1 MHDEGLR
8 EIESEIA
15 RLKAAV
21 AALEARVH
29 DGTEPVAAVDLGSPV
44 DPVDPPPQVDDG
56 RTDRRGLLRKAA
68 GGAAAAVVGGA
79 ALAIGQA
86 SPAAAA
92 SGSFDGNPAVSAT
105 STGAASTAVRAVG
118 GNSEGGFGVNAD
130 GRIGVQGTGH
140 GSWGVYGQ
148 GQSGVAG
155 VANGGAGT
163 WGVSGTSQQGFGVGA
178 FTDTGVALQAATLAE
193 GMHLRLGGGTNP
205 PLTSTKPWLL
215 GDMARDTNG
224 DLWLCVQ
231 GGTPGQWRRVAGPT
245 TAGSLVSLPA
255 PARVYDSRPGF
266 PPATTPK
273 NPLQAGTARTIDLKA
288 NGSGV
293 PAGAQAVLVSLVAT
307 GTTTG
312 AGGFM
317 AIFRNGVPWPG
328 TSNLNWSAAGATVA
342 VTTLTSV
349 DNQARANLYAGSVT
363 DVVVD
368 VLGYY
373 M

>member
-1 MHDEGLR
+1 M
-8 EIESEIA
+8 
-15 RLKAAV
+15 
-21 AALEARVH
+21 
-29 DGTEPVAAVDLGSPV
+29 
-44 DPVDPPPQVDDG
+44 
-56 RTDRRGLLRKAA
+56 
-68 GGAAAAVVGGA
+68 
-79 ALAIGQA
+79 
-86 SPAAAA
+86 
-92 SGSFDGNPAVSAT
+92 
-105 STGAASTAVRAVG
+105 
-118 GNSEGGFGVNAD
+118 
-130 GRIGVQGTGH
+130 QGTGI

-163 WGVSGTSQQGFGVGA
+163 WGVSGTSQQGFGIGA
-178 FTDTGVALQAATLAE
+178 FTDTGIAVQSAAAVE
-193 GMHLRLGGGTNP
+193 GMHLRLDGGTKP
-205 PLTSTKPWLL
+205 PLTSTKPWLR
-215 GDMARDTNG
+215 GDLARDTNG
-224 DLWLCVQ
+224 DLWLCVL
-231 GGTPGQWRRVAGPT
+231 GGTPGQWRRLAGPT

-255 PARVYDSRPGF
+255 PVRVYDSRPGF

-273 NPLQAGTARTIDLKA
+273 NPLQAGTPRTIDLKGNA
-288 NGSGV
+288 SGV

-317 AIFRNGVPWPG
+317 AIFRNGVAWPG
-328 TSNLNWSAAGATVA
+328 TSNLNWSAPGATVA

-363 DVVVD
+363 DVVLD